1 MHRSMFISAGEF
13 GQPLVSSVIARM
25 FNCIQ
30 GDLDGFIAALE
41 KAEFECR
48 LPALSSLWA
57 DVRHE
62 NAQEILHNQ
71 LRVDGMYIQFPEYV
85 SLPKGATVFRARS
98 VSSSLEYGAQFID
111 QGQLWEPSNNCVV
124 NFGRLINPVRVI
136 YMSIAVTQSLRL
148 TKPG

>member
-1 MHRSMFISAGEF
+1 MHRSMFISAGEL
-13 GQPLVSSVIARM
+13 GQPLDSSVIARM

-71 LRVDGMYIQFPEYV
+71 LRVDGMYLQFPEYI
-85 SLPKGATVFRARS
+85 SLPKGGDCFSCAKCLFFSRLWSS
-98 VSSSLEYGAQFID
+98 VY
-111 QGQLWEPSNNCVV
+111 
-124 NFGRLINPVRVI
+124 
-136 YMSIAVTQSLRL
+136 
-148 TKPG
+148 

>member
-1 MHRSMFISAGEF
+1 MHRSVFISAGEF
-13 GQPLVSSVIARM
+13 GQPLDSSVIARM

-85 SLPKGATVFRARS
+85 SLPKGATVFALEAFLLLS
-98 VSSSLEYGAQFID
+98 NMELSL
-111 QGQLWEPSNNCVV
+111 LTRVNC
-124 NFGRLINPVRVI
+124 GSRRIIAL
-136 YMSIAVTQSLRL
+136 SIL
-148 TKPG
+148 GD